1 VGLAGT
7 GELRS
12 TGQPRAAVPTQA
24 SPRAKLGYIAA
35 AGIVVALIAGGLY
48 YRSHRPK
55 PLTDKD
61 TLVLADFANTTGDPV
76 CDGTLQQGLAA
87 QLEQSPFLSLISD
100 QRIAQTLTLM
110 NQPKLRGS
118 RQNWRATFAS
128 ARPAWPVLRVP
139 SPAWVAS
146 MFWV

>member
-87 QLEQSPFLSLISD
+87 QLEQSPFLALFRTS
-100 QRIAQTLTLM
+100 A
-110 NQPKLRGS
+110 S
-118 RQNWRATFAS
+118 RKR
-128 ARPAWPVLRVP
+128 
-139 SPAWVAS
+139 
-146 MFWV
+146 